1 MQLIVLVIETIEET
15 ITWNEFVHV
24 RN

>member
-15 ITWNEFVHV
+15 TTWNEFVHV